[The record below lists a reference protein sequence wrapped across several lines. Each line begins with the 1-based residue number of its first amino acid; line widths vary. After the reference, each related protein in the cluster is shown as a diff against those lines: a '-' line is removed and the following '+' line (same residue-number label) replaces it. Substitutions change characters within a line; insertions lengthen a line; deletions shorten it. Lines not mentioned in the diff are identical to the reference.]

1 MSYVSPL
8 LLVGLA
14 VIALNVPF
22 GFWRARARRFSL
34 PWFLAVHA
42 PVPFVIGFRLMSGI
56 GWQPATFPL
65 MVGAYFVG
73 QLGGGLIG
81 RWWRQGAGC

>member
-73 QLGGGLIG
+73 QFGGGLIG
-81 RWWRQGAGC
+81 RWWRQA